1 MPANNRY
8 LPLRKAISGITKGSF
23 LLILIAS
30 GVAAFAQQSIGTRG
44 FEAGSAIKLLPDGG
58 FIIGGYTESYGL
70 AEADM
75 MLIRTDASGNVVWSQ
90 TYGGPEREVIN
101 DVVQTTDL
109 GFMAIGEKYQP
120 DKKQGEFLTL
130 IKTDASGNLLWKKMF
145 DEGGNETEGFSMTAA
160 PDGNYLVAGIVRS
173 LNITS
178 GAFYSMRPQDQS
190 LFLLKVDG
198 NGNKVWSKRLSTPG
212 SLTSTG
218 VSVIAARDGSYV
230 IAGNVTKKGEGTIEK
245 SADSVSPD
253 EVRNL
258 LLVKVKPDGALA
270 WAKEY
275 EAKRIAAGMS
285 VIEKMEGGFAVT
297 GICTPD
303 NTNNIDYFV
312 MSLSDDGTVQ
322 WSRTFGG
329 SKFDSANDI
338 KQVPDGGLIVSGHT
352 TSFSDVGDLLVIKT
366 DKNGAL
372 QWSKLYGGE
381 NGEFGGSMTLTSAG
395 IVMTGEGSVGAESF
409 DVLFLKMDWNGKSG
423 CWGKDIALAESD
435 FRLVARDIQKPAMAG
450 VKPVSALPPDFRK
463 ADVNNIAGQK
473 RETRVMDICK

>member
-1 MPANNRY
+1 MSFDNMR
-8 LPLRKAISGITKGSF
+8 LPLRRATRKVLNGGILF
-23 LLILIAS
+23 ILVAS
-30 GVAAFAQQSIGTRG
+30 GNLALAQQSIGTRG

-70 AEADM
+70 KEADM
-75 MLIRTDASGNVVWSQ
+75 MLVRTGASGNIMWSQ
-90 TYGGPEREVIN
+90 SYGGPEREVIN
-101 DVVQTTDL
+101 DVVQTSDL

-120 DKKQGEFLTL
+120 NKKDGEFLTL
-130 IKTDASGNLLWKKMF
+130 LKTDANGNLLWKKMF
-145 DEGGNETEGFSMTAA
+145 DEGGNETEGFSMTAT
-160 PDGNYLVAGIVRS
+160 PDGNYVITGLVRS

-178 GAFYSMRPQDQS
+178 GAFYSMREPDQS

-198 NGNKVWSKRLSTPG
+198 NGNKVWSRKLSTPG

-218 VSVIAARDGSYV
+218 ISVIVAKDGSYV
-230 IAGNVTKKGEGTIEK
+230 VAGNTTKKGEGAIEK

-258 LLVKVKPDGALA
+258 LLVKVKPDGALD

-275 EAKRIAAGMS
+275 EAKRITAGMS
-285 VIEKMEGGFAVT
+285 LIEKAEGGFAVT

-303 NTNNIDYFV
+303 NSNNIDYFV

-322 WSRTFGG
+322 WGRTFGG

-338 KQVPDGGLIVSGHT
+338 KQLPDGGLIVSGHT
-352 TSFSDVGDLLVIKT
+352 TSFSEVGDLLVIKT

-372 QWSKLYGGE
+372 QWSKLYGGK
-381 NGEFGGSMTLTSAG
+381 NGEFGGSMTLIQDG

-409 DVLFLKMDWNGKSG
+409 DVLFLKMDWNGRSA
-423 CWGKDIALAESD
+423 CWGNDVNLTSEPFK
-435 FRLVARDIQKPAMAG
+435 LVSSEIQKAATGEIQKGNTPSGFKKSDA
-450 VKPVSALPPDFRK
+450 
-463 ADVNNIAGQK
+463 NNIAGQS
-473 RETRVMDICK
+473 REVRVLNICQ